1 MLAQVM
7 GTLKMR
13 RNFDSCEKQ
22 VGAAFAANE
31 LAAIRKAFVVSAP
44 NGFGKSSV
52 VKLVIGMLHDRDPLS
67 WRGSMSGKVYNPQRV
82 VTTVSGDYSAVFDI
96 NGVIVAISS
105 RGDAVKYVVQNFH
118 FFGRVK
124 AQVVVTAV
132 RSANDDG
139 SVSTME
145 HAYSRIQSQCGFE
158 SQTIS
163 LGKTSLVNDTSAEE
177 ELAKNIVGM
186 IDDAVASI
194 LNQK

>member
-1 MLAQVM
+1 
-7 GTLKMR
+7 MR
-13 RNFDSCEKQ
+13 RNFVSCEKQ
-22 VGAAFAANE
+22 VDVAFASNE
-31 LAAIRKAFVVSAP
+31 LATIRNAFVVSAP

-52 VKLVIGMLHDRDPLS
+52 VKLVIGMLHDRAPLS
-67 WRGSMSGKVYNPQRV
+67 WRGSMSGKVYNPRRV
-82 VTTVSGDYSAVFDI
+82 VITVSGDYSAVFDI

-132 RSANDDG
+132 RSAKEDG

-145 HAYSRIQSQCGFE
+145 HAYSQIQAQCGFE
-158 SQTIS
+158 SQAIS
-163 LGKTSLVNDTSAEE
+163 LGKKPLVDDTATEE
-177 ELAKNIVGM
+177 KLARKIVRT
-186 IDDAVASI
+186 IDDAVASV

>member
-1 MLAQVM
+1 
-7 GTLKMR
+7 MR

-31 LAAIRKAFVVSAP
+31 LGAIRKAFVVSAP

-52 VKLVIGMLHDRDPLS
+52 LKLVIGMLHDRDPLS
-67 WRGSMSGKVYNPQRV
+67 WRGSMSGKMYNPRKV
-82 VTTVSGDYSAVFDI
+82 VITVSGDYSAVFDI
-96 NGVIVAISS
+96 NGVVVAISS

-124 AQVVVTAV
+124 AQIVVTAV

-145 HAYSRIQSQCGFE
+145 HACSQIQALCGFD

-163 LGKTSLVNDTSAEE
+163 LGKKPLVNDSATEE
-177 ELAKNIVGM
+177 ELARKIVRM
-186 IDDAVASI
+186 IDEAVASI
-194 LNQK
+194 LDQK

>member
-1 MLAQVM
+1 
-7 GTLKMR
+7 
-13 RNFDSCEKQ
+13 
-22 VGAAFAANE
+22 
-31 LAAIRKAFVVSAP
+31 
-44 NGFGKSSV
+44 
-52 VKLVIGMLHDRDPLS
+52 
-67 WRGSMSGKVYNPQRV
+67 MSGKVYNPQRV
-82 VTTVSGDYSAVFDI
+82 VITVSGDYSAVFDI

-132 RSANDDG
+132 RSAKEDG
-139 SVSTME
+139 SESTME
-145 HAYSRIQSQCGFE
+145 HAYSQIQTQCGYD

-163 LGKTSLVNDTSAEE
+163 LGKTPLVDDTATEE
-177 ELAKNIVGM
+177 ELARKIVRT

>member
-1 MLAQVM
+1 
-7 GTLKMR
+7 MR

-22 VGAAFAANE
+22 VDVAFAANE
-31 LAAIRKAFVVSAP
+31 LAAIRNAFVVSAP

-52 VKLVIGMLHDRDPLS
+52 VELVIGMLHDRDPLS

-96 NGVIVAISS
+96 NGVMVAISS

-186 IDDAVASI
+186 IDDAVASL

>member
-1 MLAQVM
+1 
-7 GTLKMR
+7 MR

-22 VGAAFAANE
+22 VDAAFAANE

-44 NGFGKSSV
+44 KGFGKSSV
-52 VKLVIGMLHDRDPLS
+52 VKLVIGMLHDRTPLS
-67 WRGSMSGKVYNPQRV
+67 WRGSMSGKVYNPRRV
-82 VTTVSGDYSAVFDI
+82 VITVSGDYSAVFDI

-132 RSANDDG
+132 RSANEDG
-139 SVSTME
+139 SQSTME
-145 HAYSRIQSQCGFE
+145 HAYSQIRAQCGFE

-163 LGKTSLVNDTSAEE
+163 VGKKPLVEDATAEE
-177 ELAKNIVGM
+177 ELARNIVKM
-186 IDDAVASI
+186 IDDAVTSV